1 MKATLVQEVSAGAP
15 SHTRRRFFGGFRR
28 FRFGC
33 EINKYIVSAVFTP
46 QLHDPSSADKLSSM
60 MRLHTE
66 VDHRRILLKNKIL
79 YAQSMQMIDVY
90 CYNGI
95 RGRVVDKKR
104 GECGL

>member
-1 MKATLVQEVSAGAP
+1 
-15 SHTRRRFFGGFRR
+15 
-28 FRFGC
+28 
-33 EINKYIVSAVFTP
+33 
-46 QLHDPSSADKLSSM
+46 M